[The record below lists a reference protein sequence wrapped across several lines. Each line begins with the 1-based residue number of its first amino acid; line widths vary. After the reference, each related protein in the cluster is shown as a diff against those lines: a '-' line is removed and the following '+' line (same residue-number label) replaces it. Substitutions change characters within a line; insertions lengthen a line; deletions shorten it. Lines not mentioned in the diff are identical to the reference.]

1 MRTFS
6 RSVCEKRT
14 NAVRACLGAF
24 GSLFAFFFF
33 FPSFGT
39 LASSSSED
47 ASRSFFALLDCGCCT
62 ILVESLRVACSGS
75 LYKALEVTC

>member
-6 RSVCEKRT
+6 RSACEKRL
-14 NAVRACLGAF
+14 NVVRACLGAF
-24 GSLFAFFFF
+24 ESLFALFF

-39 LASSSSED
+39 VASSSSED